1 MLCVSNN
8 CFLVKLEVILVALTQ
23 CGANIDDYQYD

>member
-8 CFLVKLEVILVALTQ
+8 RFLVKLEVLLVALTQ
-23 CGANIDDYQYD
+23 CGPNINDNQ

>member
-8 CFLVKLEVILVALTQ
+8 SFLVKLEVLLVTLTQ
-23 CGANIDDYQYD
+23 CGPNVDDSQ